1 MLIVKQ
7 DMEIKSTSEA
17 IRYLSNF
24 IDVFSFPEYAECYVA
39 MGANKAFETIFYG
52 INALSKGILISS
64 RKENKSASFLDRS
77 GCLYNN
83 RRAGFSLACNPHQ

>member
-7 DMEIKSTSEA
+7 DMEIKSASEA

-39 MGANKAFETIFYG
+39 MGANKVFETIFYG
-52 INALSKGILISS
+52 SARILGLRTVLVPSAGSGIIL
-64 RKENKSASFLDRS
+64 SFLSIEFPYR
-77 GCLYNN
+77 LY
-83 RRAGFSLACNPHQ
+83 ALAS